1 MSGRRYFLDTNAIVQ
16 LLSGNPSILELLS
29 DAEYIATS
37 IICEIEFFSFTD
49 LTEEDRVLFE
59 KFTRKVEIIDLR
71 SVDTDTKEQIYRL
84 RSAKKLKLP
93 DAVIVA
99 TASVNE
105 CILLTADKKLLNVPD
120 INVLSYKVR

>member
-1 MSGRRYFLDTNAIVQ
+1 M
-16 LLSGNPSILELLS
+16 LS

-49 LTEEDRVLFE
+49 LTEDDRILFR
-59 KFTRKVEIIDLR
+59 KFARKIEIIDLR
-71 SVDTDTKEQIYRL
+71 SADTDTKEQIYRL

-93 DAVIVA
+93 DAVIA
-99 TASVNE
+99 AAASVNE
-105 CILLTADKKLLNVPD
+105 CTLLTADKKLLNVPD